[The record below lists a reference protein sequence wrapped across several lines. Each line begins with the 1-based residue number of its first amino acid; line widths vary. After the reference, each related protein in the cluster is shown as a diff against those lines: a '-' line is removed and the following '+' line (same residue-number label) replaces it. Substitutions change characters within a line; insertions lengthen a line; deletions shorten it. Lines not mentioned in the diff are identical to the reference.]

1 MMWFNFQIKSLFWFI
16 FKLLFKTFNWR
27 PLLTSSHTIK
37 DIYLRNY
44 YLQDTIQSMV
54 VDEEKKKTGSYYL
67 YSYGYLPCQL
77 IKSILIPG
85 SRSYLEC
92 LIFNSW
98 NFQWKPQKSEIM
110 YLIFILICLTNQ
122 TEKTVLR

>member
-122 TEKTVLR
+122 TETTLLR